1 MDIQVLVKIVII
13 LVFVG
18 PLILYFVFDI
28 KPKKQY
34 ISIIKEESNELPEDQ
49 IDYFLV
55 DIDPY
60 NK

>member
-1 MDIQVLVKIVII
+1 MDLQVLAKIITI

-18 PLILYFVFDI
+18 PLILYFVFNI

-34 ISIIKEESNELPEDQ
+34 ISVIKEETNELPEDE

-60 NK
+60 KK